1 MSSDSDKVVFDEAVT
16 QPDKTVLF
24 QSKKWTYI
32 NDNSSNGGV
41 FTGQLQFNLNTL
53 ANLNQWSDLS
63 QALIQFPVQLRI
75 TNTGTA
81 ATTTAVN
88 QMMATIKNGFHQ
100 FVDSAQITIGGT
112 TIQSAQIYLN
122 TDTTFKI
129 LTEWSLSELHN
140 WGPSLGIALDD
151 YQLAPDGTSTYTS
164 LDNVPL
170 ATSVSAVTGFTLP
183 TASNPGF
190 KARAQFIN
198 NTSNAKD
205 PATTLNGIINNAPLL
220 GKGSVNYTQGSVP
233 VGSDCF
239 TLMTLATVRLKD
251 ISDCCAKLPPLK
263 GLKGFIY
270 LNYSSGRYVFTTG
283 ASGAINGVTSATA
296 LYGHTHPGML
306 GTTGTGFGTTA
317 SSWQF
322 TADVCGTA
330 VNGCTVPFVSARIYV
345 PYLIANPDVDRA
357 LTQTKSIRY
366 LERFVTSF
374 YIDRLQS
381 FSGTISPGIVNPKRV
396 TLIPM
401 LIGDSA
407 NGATSGSGT
416 LVNLSTAPEVSATSH
431 EPSGTGPFA
440 ALSGLQIIVGGLPM
454 FQSPLQMDWESFQ
467 TEVVQM
473 GLDGGLNPEQGS
485 GLLNQ
490 RLWNSMYRY
499 YTVDVSRRFT
509 SEDGASKSV
518 IVQCT
523 NQTYAKMRVIAHIWY
538 EREITVDTGMGQ
550 IRQGI

>member
-75 TNTGTA
+75 TNTGAA
-81 ATTTAVN
+81 ATTSSIN
-88 QMMATIKNGFHQ
+88 QMMATASISSLTQLRLLLG
-100 FVDSAQITIGGT
+100 
-112 TIQSAQIYLN
+112 SAQIYLN

-140 WGPSLGIALDD
+140 WGPSLGISLDD

-164 LDNVPL
+164 LDNLPL

-190 KARAQFIN
+190 KTRAQFIN
-198 NTSNAKD
+198 NTSNTKD
-205 PATTLNGIINNAPLL
+205 ATTILNGIINNAPLL
-220 GKGSVNYTQGSVP
+220 GKGSVNYTQGAVA
-233 VGSDCF
+233 VGNDVF
-239 TLMTLATVRLKD
+239 TLMTLATVRVKD

-263 GLKGFIY
+263 NLKGFIY
-270 LNYSSGRYVFTTG
+270 LNYNSGRYVFTTG
-283 ASGAINGVTSATA
+283 ASGAINGVTAATA

-317 SSWQF
+317 STWQF

-330 VNGCTVPFVSARIYV
+330 TNGCTVPFVSARCYV
-345 PYLIANPDVDRA
+345 PYYVASADVDRA
-357 LTQTKSIRY
+357 LTHTKSIRY

-381 FSGTISPGIVNPKRV
+381 FSGTISPGIVNPKRATEQQLAQV
-396 TLIPM
+396 LWS
-401 LIGDSA
+401 IGQ
-407 NGATSGSGT
+407 
-416 LVNLSTAPEVSATSH
+416 
-431 EPSGTGPFA
+431 
-440 ALSGLQIIVGGLPM
+440 ALL
-454 FQSPLQMDWESFQ
+454 
-467 TEVVQM
+467 
-473 GLDGGLNPEQGS
+473 
-485 GLLNQ
+485 
-490 RLWNSMYRY
+490 
-499 YTVDVSRRFT
+499 RFL
-509 SEDGASKSV
+509 
-518 IVQCT
+518 
-523 NQTYAKMRVIAHIWY
+523 
-538 EREITVDTGMGQ
+538 
-550 IRQGI
+550 

>member
-75 TNTGTA
+75 TNTGAA
-81 ATTTAVN
+81 ATTTSIN
-88 QMMATIKNGFHQ
+88 QRMATIKNGFRQ

-140 WGPSLGIALDD
+140 WGPSLGISLDD

-164 LDNVPL
+164 LDNLPL

-190 KARAQFIN
+190 KTRAQFIN
-198 NTSNAKD
+198 NTSNTKD
-205 PATTLNGIINNAPLL
+205 ATTILNGIINNAPLL
-220 GKGSVNYTQGSVP
+220 GKGSVNYTQGAVA
-233 VGSDCF
+233 VGNDVF

-263 GLKGFIY
+263 NLKGFIY
-270 LNYSSGRYVFTTG
+270 LNYNSGRYVLTTG
-283 ASGAINGVTSATA
+283 ASGAINGVTAATA

-317 SSWQF
+317 STWQF

-330 VNGCTVPFVSARIYV
+330 TNGCTVPFASARCYV
-345 PYLIANPDVDRA
+345 PYYVASADVDRA

-381 FSGTISPGIVNPKRV
+381 FSGTISPGIVNPKRRDQQNLRDCQIQL
-396 TLIPM
+396 TNCAQTPTNGGGPPM
-401 LIGDSA
+401 IR
-407 NGATSGSGT
+407 
-416 LVNLSTAPEVSATSH
+416 V
-431 EPSGTGPFA
+431 
-440 ALSGLQIIVGGLPM
+440 
-454 FQSPLQMDWESFQ
+454 
-467 TEVVQM
+467 
-473 GLDGGLNPEQGS
+473 
-485 GLLNQ
+485 LLNFPHLVYPSVG
-490 RLWNSMYRY
+490 RDLL
-499 YTVDVSRRFT
+499 SR
-509 SEDGASKSV
+509 
-518 IVQCT
+518 
-523 NQTYAKMRVIAHIWY
+523 
-538 EREITVDTGMGQ
+538 
-550 IRQGI
+550 

>member
-75 TNTGTA
+75 TNTGAA
-81 ATTTAVN
+81 ATTTSIN

-140 WGPSLGIALDD
+140 WGPSLGITLDD

-164 LDNVPL
+164 LDNLPL

-190 KARAQFIN
+190 KTRAQFIN
-198 NTSNAKD
+198 NTSNTKD
-205 PATTLNGIINNAPLL
+205 ATTILNGIINNAPLL
-220 GKGSVNYTQGSVP
+220 GKGSVNYTQGAVA
-233 VGSDCF
+233 VGNDVF

-251 ISDCCAKLPPLK
+251 ISDCCA
-263 GLKGFIY
+263 
-270 LNYSSGRYVFTTG
+270 
-283 ASGAINGVTSATA
+283 SGAINGVTAATA

-317 SSWQF
+317 STWQF

-330 VNGCTVPFVSARIYV
+330 TNGCTVPFVSARCYV
-345 PYLIANPDVDRA
+345 PYYVASADVDRA

-396 TLIPM
+396 THSDADRRCRQRSNSWLRY
-401 LIGDSA
+401 
-407 NGATSGSGT
+407 SGQ
-416 LVNLSTAPEVSATSH
+416 LVKRS
-431 EPSGTGPFA
+431 
-440 ALSGLQIIVGGLPM
+440 
-454 FQSPLQMDWESFQ
+454 
-467 TEVVQM
+467 
-473 GLDGGLNPEQGS
+473 
-485 GLLNQ
+485 
-490 RLWNSMYRY
+490 
-499 YTVDVSRRFT
+499 
-509 SEDGASKSV
+509 
-518 IVQCT
+518 
-523 NQTYAKMRVIAHIWY
+523 
-538 EREITVDTGMGQ
+538 
-550 IRQGI
+550 